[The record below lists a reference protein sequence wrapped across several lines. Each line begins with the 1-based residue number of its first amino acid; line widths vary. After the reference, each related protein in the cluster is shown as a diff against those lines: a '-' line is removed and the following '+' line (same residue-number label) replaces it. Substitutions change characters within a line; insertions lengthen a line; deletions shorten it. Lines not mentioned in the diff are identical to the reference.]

1 MAPSSYSALGID
13 RMMTWAAHKMFNMPI
28 DTFAMPDGY
37 ADYITDDE
45 MDAKVA
51 TKTSANNHK

>member
-1 MAPSSYSALGID
+1 
-13 RMMTWAAHKMFNMPI
+13 MFNMPI

>member
-1 MAPSSYSALGID
+1 
-13 RMMTWAAHKMFNMPI
+13 MPI

-51 TKTSANNHK
+51 LKHQQITIKQE